1 MTELQSA
8 PATKSARK
16 TPAAAQKE
24 VRGGGRERNTVTST
38 RKGVSVDADDSASEY
53 GISDPEFEKS
63 EDDVEVP
70 EDDDILDLLSQSPEK
85 LQEEL
90 MKEVREILLL
100 GDAGDDGK
108 IPQLVTVTDESE
120 PESDTNL
127 TSTKSTHYRETS
139 TVKCKPEPGEKK
151 KSKLEV
157 RQELERPR
165 FEQPSNDT
173 EIPNVSESVA
183 TLASSDSSDPYPP
196 FKWPEFTDLV
206 YEADGSINLRAQN
219 ARIQIVLKTAV
230 LELKKIAVFENVFP
244 TITEKRK
251 MAMRA
256 LSTAAYEHKERAIL
270 KRLKNDIDYAA
281 ALASVVHPEG
291 RISAFR
297 TSIKKLAHQ
306 IVVSRFGLKK
316 GCADQVEELLK
327 SHKYIFP
334 TDSNGKVLG
343 DQPFCDEGIVDILHQ
358 SMFDGENSIGVRS
371 HEDFVSVL
379 DDNDEPELPVAMV
392 ALVATITYAILM
404 DWRSGNP
411 PSSSQVKSFN
421 ATLHISVYKAH
432 EATLTRIFEC
442 GKKKYHALMAR
453 LYKAVSVSQNMLLP
467 AGSLSNFDYLNVDA
481 MSED

>member
-1 MTELQSA
+1 MPVWNTTNNGRKRAPTMTELQSA

-24 VRGGGRERNTVTST
+24 VRGGGRERSTVTST
-38 RKGVSVDADDSASEY
+38 HKGVSVDADDSASEY
-53 GISDPEFEKS
+53 GISNSEFEKS

-90 MKEVREILLL
+90 MKEIPHFVSPSPHHTSRSASVAS
-100 GDAGDDGK
+100 GRHSRTNSDVSMASGDDGK
-108 IPQLVTVTDESE
+108 IPQLVTVTNESE

-127 TSTKSTHYRETS
+127 TSTKSTYYRETS

-165 FEQPSNDT
+165 FEQPSNDA
-173 EIPNVSESVA
+173 EVPNVSESVA
-183 TLASSDSSDPYPP
+183 TPASSNSSKPYPP

-256 LSTAAYEHKERAIL
+256 LSTAAFEHKERAIL
-270 KRLKNDIDYAA
+270 KRLQNDIDYAA
-281 ALASVVHPEG
+281 ALASVPKG
-291 RISAFR
+291 WISAFR
-297 TSIKKLAHQ
+297 TSIKKLAVMNSKYKPLFFLKHSNPNPNTFIPLAPTTQ
-306 IVVSRFGLKK
+306 ISQITE
-316 GCADQVEELLK
+316 DEEVF
-327 SHKYIFP
+327 Y
-334 TDSNGKVLG
+334 D
-343 DQPFCDEGIVDILHQ
+343 CE
-358 SMFDGENSIGVRS
+358 
-371 HEDFVSVL
+371 
-379 DDNDEPELPVAMV
+379 
-392 ALVATITYAILM
+392 
-404 DWRSGNP
+404 
-411 PSSSQVKSFN
+411 
-421 ATLHISVYKAH
+421 
-432 EATLTRIFEC
+432 
-442 GKKKYHALMAR
+442 
-453 LYKAVSVSQNMLLP
+453 
-467 AGSLSNFDYLNVDA
+467 
-481 MSED
+481 

>member
-24 VRGGGRERNTVTST
+24 VRGGGHERNTVTST
-38 RKGVSVDADDSASEY
+38 HKGMSVDADDSASEY

-100 GDAGDDGK
+100 GDASDDGK
-108 IPQLVTVTDESE
+108 IPQLVTVTNELE

-127 TSTKSTHYRETS
+127 MSTKSTHYHETS
-139 TVKCKPEPGEKK
+139 TVRCKPEPGEKK

-157 RQELERPR
+157 RRELERPQ

-173 EIPNVSESVA
+173 EIPNVSKSVA
-183 TLASSDSSDPYPP
+183 TLASSDSSNPYPP

-219 ARIQIVLKTAV
+219 AHIQIVLKTAV
-230 LELKKIAVFENVFP
+230 LELKKIAVFEN
-244 TITEKRK
+244 

-256 LSTAAYEHKERAIL
+256 LSTAAYKHKERAIL

-281 ALASVVHPEG
+281 ALASVIHPEG
-291 RISAFR
+291 QISAFR

-327 SHKYIFP
+327 SHKYIFL

-343 DQPFCDEGIVDILHQ
+343 DQPFCDKGIVDILHQ

-371 HEDFVSVL
+371 HEDSVPVL

-392 ALVATITYAILM
+392 ALVATIIDLCHTDGLEERQSTIKLTSQILQCYPPHQCLQ
-404 DWRSGNP
+404 SPQSNP
-411 PSSSQVKSFN
+411 HSDFRMQ
-421 ATLHISVYKAH
+421 
-432 EATLTRIFEC
+432 E
-442 GKKKYHALMAR
+442 KK
-453 LYKAVSVSQNMLLP
+453 NMLLP

-481 MSED
+481 MSKD